1 MEEFT
6 NHIQAYLEAQAEVDP
21 IFGEKY
27 HATDLKLDDCI
38 TYILNWV
45 KATGT
50 SVVAKEEI
58 YSQAIHF
65 FSGDVTPE
73 EIGKPIQCQ
82 VVCATRAELT
92 EADKEE
98 ARKVAIKQYQEAE
111 MAKLRQQNQP
121 KPKPTAPKQTETAQ
135 APSLFDF

>member
-1 MEEFT
+1 MEEFK
-6 NHIQAYLEAQAEVDP
+6 NHIQAYLEAQAEADP
-21 IFGEKY
+21 IFGEKF
-27 HATDLKLDDCI
+27 HATELKLDDCI

-45 KATGT
+45 KAAGT

-65 FSGDVTPE
+65 FSGDVAPE
-73 EIGKPIQCQ
+73 EIGKPIQCH

-92 EADKEE
+92 EEDKAE
-98 ARKVAIKQYQEAE
+98 AKRVAIKQYQEQE
-111 MAKLRQQNQP
+111 MARLRQQSQP
-121 KPKPTAPKQTETAQ
+121 KPKPSAPKQPETAQ